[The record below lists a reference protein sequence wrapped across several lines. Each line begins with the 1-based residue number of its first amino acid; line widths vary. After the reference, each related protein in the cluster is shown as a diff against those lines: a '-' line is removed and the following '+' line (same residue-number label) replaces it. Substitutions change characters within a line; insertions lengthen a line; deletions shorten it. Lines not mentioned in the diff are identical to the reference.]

1 MTELLH
7 NAWYGWQYFITDG
20 KLAALLGASL
30 IFLWLSYKRVSQKTL
45 LIYTTVIAV
54 CCVIPVTAAG
64 LMLYQTKFYDYQWIW
79 SLVPMT
85 VVIAYGAVTL
95 LTEYWHDLKLS
106 EWKKGVPVLA
116 LFLALLALSGG
127 PGKSAFDGG
136 NSEQE
141 VERAEAEAVL
151 AQIQTE
157 MKKRDICLW
166 APKEIMEYARETDA
180 AIQLLYGRNMW
191 DEWLDA
197 YAYDTYSEETM
208 ALYLWMEEAA
218 ASGDAADIKSNVE
231 SALRAGADCI
241 LLPGEL
247 DERSVEGLETTLNVR
262 SLSLEGY
269 YLLVTRG

>member
-7 NAWYGWQYFITDG
+7 NAWRGWQYFITDG

-30 IFLWLSYKRVSQKTL
+30 IFLWLSYKRISQKTL
-45 LIYTTVIAV
+45 LIYTTIIAV

-85 VVIAYGAVTL
+85 AVIAYGAVVL
-95 LTEYWHDLKLS
+95 LMEYWHDLKLS

-116 LFLALLALSGG
+116 LLLTVLALSSGL
-127 PGKSAFDGG
+127 GKPVFDEED
-136 NSEQE
+136 SKQE
-141 VERAEAEAVL
+141 AGRAEAEYVL
-151 AQIQTE
+151 THSQAE

-197 YAYDTYSEETM
+197 YAYDIYQEEIR

-218 ASGDAADIKSNVE
+218 ASGEAADIKSHVE
-231 SALRAGADCI
+231 RALKAGADCI

-247 DERSVEGLETTLNVR
+247 DERSVKGLETTLHVR
-262 SLSLEGY
+262 ILGLEGY
-269 YLLVTRG
+269 YLLITRG